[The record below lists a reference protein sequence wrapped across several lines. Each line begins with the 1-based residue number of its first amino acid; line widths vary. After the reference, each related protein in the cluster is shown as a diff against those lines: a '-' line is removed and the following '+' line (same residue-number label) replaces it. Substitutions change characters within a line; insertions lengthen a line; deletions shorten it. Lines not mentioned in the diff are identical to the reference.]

1 MEKDNTLLMGM
12 VESDLMIGQTDDG
25 ESGGRVRR

>member
-25 ESGGRVRR
+25 ESGGGVRR